1 MNVHRQAHTVP
12 WHEAPG
18 PPSVLAYMAHFLPP
32 SVVSPVRTT
41 DRNCT
46 VITQSQ
52 NLTSPD
58 AMTQILVEYFQSAD
72 FDATMQI
79 PLSAVKHALKQF
91 SREILGLTKVQI
103 ISIMSETQPD
113 ANGLV
118 SYVEFASTAS
128 RMIYAMIDS
137 SNQASRIQG
146 IDLLART
153 STAELLH
160 GLDESTVLEIISEAF
175 TRADTDGNG
184 YLDKTE
190 MVEVITS
197 FASSDLALT
206 EQEITALVSAVDED
220 EDGKVTYSELA
231 DFMLDVLKHLSKEEY
246 IRSRAFGAEVEAMEA
261 EMVAAGAVEDD
272 EEEEEDEEALADP
285 VAEGHQD
292 AEGELEPEAAH
303 AGEDTAEHP
312 LIQI

>member
-1 MNVHRQAHTVP
+1 
-12 WHEAPG
+12 
-18 PPSVLAYMAHFLPP
+18 
-32 SVVSPVRTT
+32 
-41 DRNCT
+41 
-46 VITQSQ
+46 
-52 NLTSPD
+52 
-58 AMTQILVEYFQSAD
+58 MTQILVEYFQSAD

-118 SYVEFASTAS
+118 GYVEFASTAA
-128 RMIYAMIDS
+128 RMIYAMIDA

-175 TRADTDGNG
+175 TRADADGNG

-190 MVEVITS
+190 MLEVISS

-231 DFMLDVLKHLSKEEY
+231 DFMLDILKHLSKEEY

-261 EMVAAGAVEDD
+261 EMEAAG
-272 EEEEEDEEALADP
+272 EEEEEEEEGEADG
-285 VAEGHQD
+285 AAD
-292 AEGELEPEAAH
+292 AEAAD
-303 AGEDTAEHP
+303 AGEEPDAAGGAGGEHP